1 MVSQTRLQRAMF
13 LAASALK
20 ERDLCLAQAKANT
33 DAAAVPIPGDTDPAQ
48 LLKDAEGWKMLA
60 HDHEEYAAMFQEL
73 VDMYKARGD
82 KVPESAS
89 GGCACDG
96 TCGSCSCSAH
106 DHEDI
111 KGQQPV

>member
-1 MVSQTRLQRAMF
+1 METRLQRA
-13 LAASALK
+13 LGLTASATSA
-20 ERDLCLAQAKANT
+20 RDLCLKLESETRAGIAQLPEADQGEALKTAE
-33 DAAAVPIPGDTDPAQ
+33 DFKAAA
-48 LLKDAEGWKMLA
+48 AEHA
-60 HDHEEYAAMFQEL
+60 EYAAMFQEL